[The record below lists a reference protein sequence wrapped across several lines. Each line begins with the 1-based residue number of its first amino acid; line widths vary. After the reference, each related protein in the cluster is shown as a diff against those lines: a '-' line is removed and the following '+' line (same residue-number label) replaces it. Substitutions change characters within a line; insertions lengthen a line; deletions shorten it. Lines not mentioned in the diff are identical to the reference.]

1 MQTTYSL
8 SSSVFLRTSADVV
21 FYKEE
26 NRQSKGWMIAQSVAW
41 KPSEIPIQMDLY
53 MAVFHTNDY
62 QTRLYS
68 YEKNLLYAF
77 NMPSFYGKGIR
88 SAFTFQWNIF
98 KQLTLSAKLGCTY
111 YWDRNTIGTD
121 LEEIE
126 GAIKTDLYSSLRW
139 KF

>member
-41 KPSEIPIQMDLY
+41 KPSVIPIQMDLY

-62 QTRLYS
+62 QTRL
-68 YEKNLLYAF
+68 
-77 NMPSFYGKGIR
+77 
-88 SAFTFQWNIF
+88 
-98 KQLTLSAKLGCTY
+98 
-111 YWDRNTIGTD
+111 
-121 LEEIE
+121 
-126 GAIKTDLYSSLRW
+126 
-139 KF
+139 